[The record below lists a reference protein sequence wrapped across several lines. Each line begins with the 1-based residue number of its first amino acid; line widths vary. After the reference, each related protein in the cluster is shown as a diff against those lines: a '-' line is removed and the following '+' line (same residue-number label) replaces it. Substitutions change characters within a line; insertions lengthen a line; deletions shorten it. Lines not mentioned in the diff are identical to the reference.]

1 MRALAPPA
9 RAAAAGAGAGAPPP
23 PRERFELR
31 VCTNKTCRSQGAA
44 RIEQFAR
51 GLALDTVA
59 VEAVGCLGGCGAGP
73 NAALVSRSNPAAPPL
88 LLSRM
93 ASPKRLAEALE
104 ALCGVTIDAAYLAA
118 TELRLRGN
126 DAAAAG
132 RPERAAELYTEAL
145 ALGAPGTRHL
155 LLANRSGARLAG
167 GDAAGA
173 AEDASAAVA
182 AAPAEFTAAAV
193 RRADALFALGRPAEA
208 AAALEAGAARHPPWR
223 TSAEFRDLAA
233 AVAKAAAA
241 A

>member
-145 ALGAPGTRHL
+145 ALG
-155 LLANRSGARLAG
+155 
-167 GDAAGA
+167 DAAGA